1 MKKTILLALLAV
13 AVAAMPAFASVQ
25 NVKVSGSIDSTY
37 IYRENFDFGL
47 KPNAAD
53 FSQIEDTSQSDL
65 ITQATLRVDA
75 DLTDQVSTTIEL
87 INERVWEQ
95 TTASSTD
102 VDLHLAFVTLREML
116 YSPLTVIVG
125 RQAFHYGNSLIIDSR
140 GPNITAPTD
149 SGIDAVAEDLTK
161 QRAQDAVRLVFD
173 YNPLTLELLYSRI
186 DTGTAGAARD
196 SISDDIHLYG
206 INGNY
211 ELGDSMNS
219 VVEAYFFSR
228 IDQTPNPGTGAST
241 GTKSDTT
248 YVPGFR
254 VSTNPIEGLN
264 VQTELAWQRGN
275 NVSDSTTTNDNEQRE
290 AFAAQFIANYQ
301 VPVLEEYKPVAQY
314 VFTHLTGD
322 QNPDDRAS
330 ANVAGT
336 QASTNRDTAWDP
348 LYENQSGGKI
358 YNTLFTFS
366 NSNIHEVSLQANP
379 IEDVTTKVTWSG
391 LWLDKKIN
399 DGSPLSNLAL
409 IQPNAVTTGNLA
421 IDRGNKGLGYEVDVD
436 AIYDYTEDVQIG
448 ASLGWFVPGDVFN
461 STNDSVASQAIVHG
475 NVNF

>member
-1 MKKTILLALLAV
+1 MKKVILLALLAV
-13 AVAAMPAFASVQ
+13 AVAAVPAFASVQ

-37 IYRENFDFGL
+37 IYRDNFDFGL

-75 DLTDQVSTTIEL
+75 DLTDQVSTTIQL

-95 TTASSTD
+95 DSGTTNSG
-102 VDLHLAFVTLREML
+102 VDLNLAFVTLREML

-125 RQAFHYGNSLIIDSR
+125 RQAFRYGNSLVIDSN
-140 GPNITAPTD
+140 GPNNAAPAD
-149 SGIDAVAEDLTK
+149 SGINNVADDLTK
-161 QRAQDAVRLVFD
+161 QKAQDAVRLVFD

-186 DTGTAGAARD
+186 DTGTSGASLDRVT
-196 SISDDIHLYG
+196 DDIHLYG

-219 VVEAYFFSR
+219 VVETYFFAR
-228 IDQTPNPGTGAST
+228 IDQSPNDGTPSA
-241 GTKSDTT
+241 TKSDTT

-254 VSTNPIEGLN
+254 VSTSPIEGLN

-275 NVSDSTTTNDNEQRE
+275 NVSTTATTNDNEKRE
-290 AFAAQFIANYQ
+290 AMAAQFIANYQ

-314 VFTHLTGD
+314 VFTHLSGD
-322 QNPDDRAS
+322 QNPNDRAS
-330 ANVAGT
+330 ADVVGP
-336 QASTNRDTAWDP
+336 QASTNKDTAWDP
-348 LYENQSGGKI
+348 MYENQSGGKI
-358 YNTLFTFS
+358 YNTLFNYS
-366 NSNIHEVSLQANP
+366 NANIHEVSLQANP
-379 IEDVTTKVTWSG
+379 VEDVTTKVTWTG
-391 LWLDKKIN
+391 LWLDKKIDAGN
-399 DGSPLSNLAL
+399 GTLAL
-409 IQPNAVTTGNLA
+409 LQPNATAATGNLSV
-421 IDRGNKGLGYEVDVD
+421 DTGNKELGYEVDVD

-448 ASLGWFVPGDVFN
+448 ASLGWYIPGDVFN
-461 STNDSVASQAIVHG
+461 AANDSVASQAIVHG